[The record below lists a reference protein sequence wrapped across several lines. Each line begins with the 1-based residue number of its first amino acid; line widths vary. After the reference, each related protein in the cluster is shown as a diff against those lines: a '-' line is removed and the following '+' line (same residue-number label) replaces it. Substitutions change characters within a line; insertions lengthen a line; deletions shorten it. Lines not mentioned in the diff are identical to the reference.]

1 MFPVV
6 AEERGGA
13 LVGPL
18 GGCIVCIVAKG
29 RVQGGVGVFPGW
41 GRLSIRYTVFH
52 LIVGSCIWLIF
63 LMYLPRFLIIILPA
77 FASTLF
83 LPFSANLYIIQLFT
97 LLYSLAKI
105 LLIPEFLV
113 ELLLI
118 L

>member
-1 MFPVV
+1 M
-6 AEERGGA
+6 GGRA
-13 LVGPL
+13 
-18 GGCIVCIVAKG
+18 VCIVAKG

-52 LIVGSCIWLIF
+52 LIVGSCIRLIF
-63 LMYLPRFLIIILPA
+63 LMYLPRFLIIVLPA

-83 LPFSANLYIIQLFT
+83 LPFSANLYITQLFT

-105 LLIPEFLV
+105 LLIPKFLV
-113 ELLLI
+113 EILLI